1 MSVVTITKEN
11 FETEVLES
19 KKVVLLDFWATWCP
33 PCRMVAPILDS
44 IGEEQEEI
52 VVGKV
57 NVDEE
62 RSLAQDFQ
70 VVNIPTLVVM
80 KDGEEVNRSVGAIS
94 KQEIL
99 NLVQGV

>member
-62 RSLAQDFQ
+62 RRLAQDFQ

-80 KDGEEVNRSVGAIS
+80 KDGGEVNRSVGAIS

-99 NLVQGV
+99 SLVQGV